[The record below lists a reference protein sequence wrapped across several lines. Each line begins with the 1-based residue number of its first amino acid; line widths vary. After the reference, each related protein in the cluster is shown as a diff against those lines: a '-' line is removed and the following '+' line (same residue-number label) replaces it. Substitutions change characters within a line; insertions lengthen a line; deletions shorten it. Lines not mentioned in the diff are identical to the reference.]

1 MICQRWLREILSIY
15 TYIYIYDKYIYI
27 ILYIYSKDSQVR
39 LFFACGINMPF
50 SDGSVSSGILR
61 SFASAAQ
68 LHVLVGA
75 GLEFETSHGRTIQR
89 RVSKGQTLPNW
100 ENNGRCVIGIG

>member
-1 MICQRWLREILSIY
+1 MVARNTIY
-15 TYIYIYDKYIYI
+15 LYVHIYIYYIYI
-27 ILYIYSKDSQVR
+27 INIYNIIYIYSKDSQVR

-100 ENNGRCVIGIG
+100 ENNGKHIGVS